1 VSFSLSLVFKYRREK
16 KLNMTHPLFVGTP
29 VDDLPRELQRL
40 IASYLPLRHP
50 VATLALVKIT
60 QFETRVKWWYSK
72 IYQIDLFCMREE
84 VQNLRQNYYLERNQA
99 LSDWLQVERGG
110 GHRRT
115 MGKVPSRHRL
125 LLLLR
130 TKGIKVKRGLS
141 TYHLH
146 LTLTQGTQPVR
157 RWTLQPSSPSES
169 RWVREG

>member
-1 VSFSLSLVFKYRREK
+1 
-16 KLNMTHPLFVGTP
+16 MHPLFVGTLI
-29 VDDLPRELQRL
+29 DDMPRELQRL
-40 IASYLPLRHP
+40 IASYLPRQHP
-50 VATLALVKIT
+50 VAVLALVKIT
-60 QFETRVKWWYSK
+60 QFQTSVVWWYSK
-72 IYQIDLFCMREE
+72 IYQIDLYCMRTREG
-84 VQNLRQNYYLERNQA
+84 VLDLCYYPRLERTQA
-99 LSDWLQVERGG
+99 LFHWLQVERGG

-125 LLLLR
+125 LMLLR